1 MASLSMELGQQ
12 VMTKTNGAAMWK
24 YLEDTYEGKT
34 NSATRTNQEIILFNR
49 LQAAKCKPNW
59 DVQQHVNN
67 MFLLKAQLAALN
79 ADMRDP
85 IFTNLLIRSLPS
97 NPRFDRLRGM
107 VEMGASEVDTP
118 EKLRDQIIRLDSYNR
133 CDREI
138 GVTNAANASPQPLS
152 QGQKQKTTQQQA
164 RQVPQGQGGN
174 ATAKAMNLERSAT
187 FAAKKT
193 DKQQGNRFGR
203 HKPGHL
209 EKDCPKKATTSSQKQ
224 AIYTSRVRVGEGE
237 EEQGGE
243 DNQARAPDNVKE
255 DTAGEET
262 SSRRG
267 EPHGGDLSVRTGD
280 GNVGAVEEWCFDN
293 AGAEKVRGFKK
304 QFAAAPAGH
313 GTVELVVER
322 NGKKMTM
329 NLLDAY
335 HVPNCR
341 NLLSHSQAEDQGY
354 AVEYHG
360 RSGQTKFELWREDE
374 LRPAWDVHV

>member
-1 MASLSMELGQQ
+1 
-12 VMTKTNGAAMWK
+12 
-24 YLEDTYEGKT
+24 
-34 NSATRTNQEIILFNR
+34 
-49 LQAAKCKPNW
+49 
-59 DVQQHVNN
+59 

-152 QGQKQKTTQQQA
+152 QGQKPKTTQQQA
-164 RQVPQGQGGN
+164 RQVPQEQGGN

-293 AGAEKVRGFKK
+293 AVNVHIVSDRRYFTEYTFWQGRRESEGIQETVRSSPRRARDGRAGRGT
-304 QFAAAPAGH
+304 QWEEDDHEPAGR
-313 GTVELVVER
+313 VPRPELPE
-322 NGKKMTM
+322 
-329 NLLDAY
+329 
-335 HVPNCR
+335 P
-341 NLLSHSQAEDQGY
+341 
-354 AVEYHG
+354 AVALAG
-360 RSGQTKFELWREDE
+360 
-374 LRPAWDVHV
+374 